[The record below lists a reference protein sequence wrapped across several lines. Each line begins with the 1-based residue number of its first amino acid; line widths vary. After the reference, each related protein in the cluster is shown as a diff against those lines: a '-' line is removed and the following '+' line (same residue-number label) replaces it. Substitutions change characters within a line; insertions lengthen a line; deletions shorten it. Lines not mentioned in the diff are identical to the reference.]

1 MAEPAAAYGG
11 SQDGVKLE
19 IQLSA
24 SATATA
30 QPDLSHVC
38 ILRYFQPSLADIA
51 EKVLPVSCLENKG
64 LVASIL
70 RVQQGQRIGEGHI
83 HSH

>member
-1 MAEPAAAYGG
+1 MTVSFIVEHHAAPI
-11 SQDGVKLE
+11 DGR
-19 IQLSA
+19 I
-24 SATATA
+24 
-30 QPDLSHVC
+30 PWVC